1 MRQNR
6 TTPGKLPA
14 APPAAPAETRLRPAP
29 VAERQSGVLVWLLAP
44 ITLIVAAAALKLSE
58 AVTLPLAFAYFL
70 ALLVQPLQAGLSR
83 RLARSLRWLAV
94 PLTMLT
100 VVLAVAFAIGP
111 LSISLEPA
119 IGRGPTY
126 VRRLEEWFGGALGWV
141 RGHGIQVPP
150 DG

>member
-1 MRQNR
+1 M
-6 TTPGKLPA
+6 
-14 APPAAPAETRLRPAP
+14 
-29 VAERQSGVLVWLLAP
+29 LVWLLAP

-58 AVTLPLAFAYFL
+58 AVTSAARVRLFPGAAGPAVASGVEPAAC
-70 ALLVQPLQAGLSR
+70 ALVA
-83 RLARSLRWLAV
+83 LARGAV
-94 PLTMLT
+94 TMLT

>member
-1 MRQNR
+1 
-6 TTPGKLPA
+6 
-14 APPAAPAETRLRPAP
+14 
-29 VAERQSGVLVWLLAP
+29 
-44 ITLIVAAAALKLSE
+44 
-58 AVTLPLAFAYFL
+58 
-70 ALLVQPLQAGLSR
+70 
-83 RLARSLRWLAV
+83 
-94 PLTMLT
+94 MLT
-100 VVLAVAFAIGP
+100 VVLAVAFAIGL